1 MKRSTIL
8 VLTVAMSIIFIAAS
22 CKTVGRIAAKYWLK
36 REINEFVS
44 NCESKTGKLVGR
56 DNAHKYCDC
65 AVDIVAEEYHNY
77 QDAKN
82 IPILEI
88 LDFINKCK

>member
-1 MKRSTIL
+1 MKKYP
-8 VLTVAMSIIFIAAS
+8 VLTAALSMIIITVIS

-44 NCESKTGKLVGR
+44 NCQDKAGKLIGSEK
-56 DNAHKYCDC
+56 AHKYCDC
-65 AVDIVAEEYHNY
+65 SVDLVAEQYHNY

-82 IPILEI
+82 ISVLEI

>member
-1 MKRSTIL
+1 MKKSTITL
-8 VLTVAMSIIFIAAS
+8 AFLSLMIIVVIS

-44 NCESKTGKLVGR
+44 NCESKAGKLIGSEK
-56 DNAHKYCDC
+56 AHKYCDC
-65 AVDIVAEEYHNY
+65 SVDLVAEQYHNY

-82 IPILEI
+82 ISVLEI